1 MKSNERTFN
10 STSTNPF
17 SISGKETIGMKKRI
31 YRSKSYG
38 TGITMLECSGC
49 ISVSVKPMPSV
60 TPAPCRL
67 N

>member
-10 STSTNPF
+10 STRTNPF

-31 YRSKSYG
+31 YRSKNYG

-49 ISVSVKPMPSV
+49 ISSRSD
-60 TPAPCRL
+60 
-67 N
+67 